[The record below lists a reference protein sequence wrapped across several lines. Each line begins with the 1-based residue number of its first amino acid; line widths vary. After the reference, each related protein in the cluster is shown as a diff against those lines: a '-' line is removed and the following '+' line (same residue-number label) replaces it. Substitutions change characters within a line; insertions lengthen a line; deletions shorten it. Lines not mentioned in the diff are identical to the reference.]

1 MDFFTRTLIRYEDH
15 VRALSPTS
23 AEWVKISNSAEVS
36 SWLLP
41 DCSSLP
47 KITTIQ
53 NSSYLFLSTTLS
65 SLAADETGHF
75 YTASSMWPFWLIYF
89 DKTTSKWFVRM
100 QKCKRI
106 TIYFQEL
113 KAAAILTKLYPH
125 LHPSQLLGTLP
136 FFIAVLFE
144 FLWVYVTFTSRK
156 KDIIKCLRT
165 GLTSCYELNCM
176 PPSIHLLKP

>member
-1 MDFFTRTLIRYEDH
+1 MDFFTRTLIIRYEDH

-23 AEWVKISNSAEVS
+23 AEWIKISNSAEVS
-36 SWLLP
+36 SSLLS
-41 DCSSLP
+41 DCSSLS

-75 YTASSMWPFWLIYF
+75 YTASSTWPFWLIYF
-89 DKTTSKWFVRM
+89 DRTTSKWFVRM

-106 TIYFQEL
+106 TIYLQEL
-113 KAAAILTKLYPH
+113 KATAILTKLYPH

-136 FFIAVLFE
+136 FHFCAVWI
-144 FLWVYVTFTSRK
+144 FLSLCHFY
-156 KDIIKCLRT
+156 
-165 GLTSCYELNCM
+165 
-176 PPSIHLLKP
+176 